1 MNEIISLRRYLHQH
15 PELSNKEYDTSKH
28 ISDFMERFSPDSII
42 EIGKTGRAFVF
53 ESEKMGKTLVF
64 RAELDALPITEQN
77 NLEYRSVNQGV
88 AHACGHDGHMAIL
101 AGLAKEIDQNRPAS
115 GKVVLLFQP
124 AEEVEQGAKN
134 IIEDPE
140 FIKIK
145 PDYIFALH
153 NIPRIPRHKILL
165 KAGSFSAASKGMTI
179 KLNGKTSHA
188 SEPEQGINPASAIS
202 KIISELHQ
210 LNGDKT
216 QFNDMAFVTIIHVE
230 LGEIAFGTS
239 PGYAEIRI
247 TLRAFE
253 NRDMAL
259 FTEKVERTIETIA
272 RIEKLEYETSFTELF
287 PATVNDSDCVAMIR
301 SSAEENSIPFEYLE
315 KPFRWSEDFGYY
327 TQKYRGGYFG
337 MGSGENQPALHNPNF
352 DFPDDLIETGVKV
365 FFSIYKTIN
374 RESS

>member
-1 MNEIISLRRYLHQH
+1 MNEIISLRRYLHRN
-15 PELSNKEYDTSKH
+15 PELSNMEYDTSRH
-28 ISDFMERFSPDSII
+28 ISDFMERFSPDRIL
-42 EIGKTGRAFVF
+42 EIGKTGKAFVF
-53 ESEKMGKTLVF
+53 ESEKMGKSLVF
-64 RAELDALPITEQN
+64 RAELDALPIAEQGK
-77 NLEYRSVNQGV
+77 LEYKSVNQGI
-88 AHACGHDGHMAIL
+88 AHSCGHDGHMAIL

-124 AEEVEQGAKN
+124 AEEVEQGAKE
-134 IIEDPE
+134 IMEDPE
-140 FIKIK
+140 FKILE

-153 NIPRIPRHKILL
+153 NIPRFPRHKILL
-165 KAGSFSAASKGMTI
+165 KTGSFSAASKGMTI
-179 KLNGKTSHA
+179 KLIGKTSHA

-202 KIISELHQ
+202 RIISELHK

-216 QFNDMAFVTIIHVE
+216 QFNDMAFVTIIHIE

-239 PGYAEIRI
+239 PGYAEIRV

-259 FTEKVERTIETIA
+259 LTEKVERTIETIA
-272 RIEKLEYETSFTELF
+272 RAEKLEFEASYAELF

-301 SSAEENSIPFEYLE
+301 NSAEENGIPFEYLD

-337 MGSGENQPALHNPNF
+337 MGSGENQPALHNPDF

-374 RESS
+374 RGSS